1 MIDNS
6 KNMVIEVFLNQLVFQ
21 NAAFSSTLSVM
32 LKYYLYLLIGISA
45 VAASITILHLEKMLV
60 I

>member
-21 NAAFSSTLSVM
+21 NSVFSSTLSVM
-32 LKYYLYLLIGISA
+32 LKYYLYLLIGVST

>member
-1 MIDNS
+1 MIENS
-6 KNMVIEVFLNQLVFQ
+6 KNMVIEVLLNQIVLQ
-21 NAAFSSTLSVM
+21 NGAFSSTLCVM